1 MTRAPEPRPALKRS
15 ADGGLHPAAPQAAP
29 PHHLHPAPHAPTV
42 PPATAP
48 GPAAAPV
55 AAPQR
60 FKPGDLRARKAAA
73 GGKAGKTPKPE
84 NLVNLDVKVPKKL
97 RKAVR
102 RKAEVEGWPVD
113 DAVAYVLR
121 AWVES

>member
-29 PHHLHPAPHAPTV
+29 PHHLHPAPQAPAVPPPPPASEAAPAPT
-42 PPATAP
+42 P
-48 GPAAAPV
+48 
-55 AAPQR
+55 PQR
-60 FKPGDLRARKAAA
+60 FRPGDLRARKT
-73 GGKAGKTPKPE
+73 GSAGKTGKAPKPE
-84 NLVNLDVKVPKKL
+84 ELVKLDVKVPKKL

-102 RKAEVEGWPVD
+102 RKAEAEGWPVD

>member
-1 MTRAPEPRPALKRS
+1 V
-15 ADGGLHPAAPQAAP
+15 P
-29 PHHLHPAPHAPTV
+29 PKHLHPAPHAP
-42 PPATAP
+42 
-48 GPAAAPV
+48 AASPVEV
-55 AAPQR
+55 AAEEPAPR

-73 GGKAGKTPKPE
+73 AAGKNKPGKKDE
-84 NLVNLDVKVPKKL
+84 LVELDVRVPKKL

-102 RKAEVEGWPVD
+102 RKAEAEGWSAD